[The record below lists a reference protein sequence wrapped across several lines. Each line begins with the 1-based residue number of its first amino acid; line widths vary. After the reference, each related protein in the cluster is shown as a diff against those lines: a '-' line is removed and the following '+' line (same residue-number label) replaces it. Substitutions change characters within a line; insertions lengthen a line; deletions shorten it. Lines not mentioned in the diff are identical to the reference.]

1 MNKTI
6 QAVATIM
13 IILLLVALIWIFLSY
28 YRKNDTIDTISY
40 PGENSN
46 VSTPGIPNTEYISN
60 NTEKHDYDNLI
71 ESIQNMS
78 GEKEINKGNEE
89 TLISGELQ
97 PTIETSG
104 DDRESI
110 KDNVI
115 TGKINQNPNTIPEES
130 NNQSNPSN
138 QLVISSTSET
148 SNEEKQEVLTEI
160 DEALK
165 GLLEAV
171 GKVQIVDEK
180 RLDASLNSEVEI
192 P

>member
-6 QAVATIM
+6 QTVATVM
-13 IILLLVALIWIFLSY
+13 IILLLVILIWIFLSY
-28 YRKNDTIDTISY
+28 YKQNDIIDTISY
-40 PGENSN
+40 PSGNSN

-60 NTEKHDYDNLI
+60 NEEKHDYDNLI

-78 GEKEINKGNEE
+78 GEKEISKENVEV
-89 TLISGELQ
+89 LISGEQ
-97 PTIETSG
+97 QTTIEISG
-104 DDRESI
+104 DNNEISENMEQNLNI
-110 KDNVI
+110 KL
-115 TGKINQNPNTIPEES
+115 EETKK
-130 NNQSNPSN
+130 QSNSTN

>member
-6 QAVATIM
+6 QAIASVM

-28 YRKNDTIDTISY
+28 YRQNDVIDAVSY
-40 PGENSN
+40 SSGNSN
-46 VSTPGIPNTEYISN
+46 VSTPGIPNNEYISN
-60 NTEKHDYDNLI
+60 KEEKYDYDNLI

-78 GEKEINKGNEE
+78 GEKESITNKEE
-89 TLISGELQ
+89 YLISGEQLSE
-97 PTIETSG
+97 IKSSG
-104 DDRESI
+104 DNEQTLENI
-110 KDNVI
+110 V
-115 TGKINQNPNTIPEES
+115 QNPKPQIEEQVNQCEP
-130 NNQSNPSN
+130 NNQG
-138 QLVISSTSET
+138 LISSTSET

-171 GKVQIVDEK
+171 GKVEIVDEK